1 MFLTCH
7 QIGRLQMSGI
17 EAEAMSR
24 RKVLALLG
32 LAAAGVAASAVVLP
46 SDAEAQTAG
55 MQRRQARRAGRQ
67 QRRQARRAGRTE
79 RRQRR
84 RGAEPAAPASPATPA
99 SPPTGAR

>member
-1 MFLTCH
+1 MF
-7 QIGRLQMSGI
+7 GI
-17 EAEAMSR
+17 EAKAMSR

-32 LAAAGVAASAVVLP
+32 LAGAVIAASTVVLP

-84 RGAEPAAPASPATPA
+84 RGAEPAAPASP
-99 SPPTGAR
+99 PTGAR

>member
-1 MFLTCH
+1 
-7 QIGRLQMSGI
+7 MSEI

-32 LAAAGVAASAVVLP
+32 LGAAVVAASAVVLP

-55 MQRRQARRAGRQ
+55 M

>member
-1 MFLTCH
+1 MTT
-7 QIGRLQMSGI
+7 GPRRLQMSGI

-46 SDAEAQTAG
+46 SDVEAQTAG

-84 RGAEPAAPASPATPA
+84 RGAEPAAPATPATPA
-99 SPPTGAR
+99 PAAR